1 MIRARHT
8 LAGELV
14 AGLYAGPLLDRAFRE
29 VRIVGEAE
37 DDGLPVLMLAN
48 HFCWWD
54 GFIQHR
60 INRSLFHRRLHVMML
75 EEQLKKHP
83 ILAQCGCFSVRK
95 NSRSMLRSLDYCLD
109 ILHSPGNMLLLFP
122 QGRIESIH
130 VPAPGFE
137 SGIGYLLDR
146 IGGEYGIVLDI
157 NLPDYGAGRKPAL
170 NCYLRILRS
179 AEVAGTDT
187 LRAEWNRFYTECK
200 ERQIAAL

>member
-14 AGLYAGPLLDRAFRE
+14 AGLFAGPLLGSAFRE

-54 GFIQHR
+54 GFIQYR
-60 INRSLFHRRLHVMML
+60 INQALFHRRLHVMML

-95 NSRSMLRSLDYCLD
+95 NSRSMLCSLEYCLD
-109 ILHSPGNMLLLFP
+109 IMRTPGNMLLLFP

-130 VPAPGFE
+130 VTAPGFE

-146 IGGEYGIVLDI
+146 IGGEYRIVLDI

-170 NCYLRILRS
+170 NCYLRILHGGETDG
-179 AEVAGTDT
+179 AEA
-187 LRAEWNRFYTECK
+187 LRAEWNRFYAECK
-200 ERQIAAL
+200 LRQTASL